1 MPHMPRCRRVRPR
14 GQAQNIFC
22 NVRGIDGC
30 KIEFVVGCFG
40 GEFDGDDDN
49 NDDDDD
55 NDNDNDKNKNK
66 NKNNNNNN
74 ADMTG
79 SRLRGTL
86 EIKDLGVRLGVYGL
100 RLGIRV
106 YGLWFRVYG
115 LGLGRAEA
123 APYKN
128 AAVIATLEM

>member
-14 GQAQNIFC
+14 GQAQNIFW

-55 NDNDNDKNKNK
+55 DDNDNDKNKNK

-115 LGLGRAEA
+115 LGFM
-123 APYKN
+123 
-128 AAVIATLEM
+128 V